1 MMLHSLLSWDA
12 SLFLFIN
19 RGLSNPVLDALFVT
33 ITNGRFWIVPGIAAA
48 IIYLI
53 FEKKNGLLVL
63 GLALVTVTLTDQ
75 LATDLIKPM
84 VHRLRPCN
92 PHAFIEGGRFL
103 LGFKSSF
110 SFPSNHAM
118 NMFGQAML
126 LTFFYPRFG
135 VWFFTFAGLIGFSRV
150 YVGAHFPLDV
160 AGGAVFGVACA
171 AAVWGSYRCTAAWLR
186 RKRTRRIIDEHDAMS

>member
-1 MMLHSLLSWDA
+1 MLHLLLSWDTA
-12 SLFLFIN
+12 LFLLIN
-19 RGLSNPVLDALFVT
+19 RGLSHPVLDALFVT
-33 ITNGRFWIVPGIAAA
+33 ITNGRFWIIPGIVAA

-53 FEKKNGLLVL
+53 LEKKNGLLVL

-92 PHAFIEGGRFL
+92 PHALVEGGRFL

-118 NMFGQAML
+118 NMFGQATL

-135 VWFFTFAGLIGFSRV
+135 VWFFTFASLIGFSRI
-150 YVGAHFPLDV
+150 YVGAHFPFDV
-160 AGGAVFGVACA
+160 AGGALLGVACA
-171 AAVWGSYRCTAAWLR
+171 AAVWGSYRCAALWLR
-186 RKRTRRIIDEHDAMS
+186 RKKTRRNIDEHDSTS

>member
-1 MMLHSLLSWDA
+1 MLHSLLHWDA
-12 SLFLFIN
+12 ALFLLVN
-19 RGLSNPVLDALFVT
+19 HGLANPLLDALFVT
-33 ITNGRFWIVPGIAAA
+33 ITNGKFWIVPGIAAA
-48 IIYLI
+48 VIYLI
-53 FEKKNGLLVL
+53 VEKRHGLLVL
-63 GLALVTVTLTDQ
+63 GLVLVTVTLTDQ

-92 PHAFIEGGRFL
+92 PHVFVEGGRFL

-135 VWFFTFAGLIGFSRV
+135 AWFFTIAGIIGFSRV
-150 YVGAHFPLDV
+150 YVGAHYPLDV
-160 AGGAVFGVACA
+160 AGGALLGVMCA
-171 AAVWGSYRCTAAWLR
+171 AAVWLGYRSAVR
-186 RKRTRRIIDEHDAMS
+186 RLSATKARGVVAEKESIP